1 MEAFIT
7 GEDIEIKDD
16 LFGRDKTIE
25 RLISYARRHEIAG
38 LVAPRRF
45 GRTCMLKT
53 MATVLR
59 KSDEDAYP
67 VYFSAHDYS
76 VRNNT
81 DEVFC
86 RLATAV
92 ATRMCIDGIIPEG
105 EINLFRKT
113 TIYISTDPIDNFES
127 FHELTSER
135 QRESL
140 FKLAEKLR
148 AEKGSQKYLLLLL
161 DEADYLLLTAFESP
175 DDFMR
180 IREAATQKQA
190 SLKFWIAGPAS
201 WKHMCTSIGSPGL
214 NCGLENVSV
223 KPLDYSDFKK
233 MWEHECDL
241 IEDAD
246 TKNKTI
252 AQLDYA
258 YEKSGGVPFY
268 AKFIGRQYQ
277 VEKGLKEQ
285 PTFAILRDYLEEMY
299 NNRFFTDAERLVMS
313 SLAMKPIIYGD
324 NEPEG
329 VSTIIEKGIA
339 DKLGSHTIMK
349 IGYLADYLKS
359 CSVQVPDSSVSPT
372 VDSTQSTINE
382 LVKEINSLMLQINE
396 TYNNKQHKVI
406 FENPM
411 HVLEEDAKVREI
423 CRSREAFGDFLS
435 LIYNMYYE
443 RSKALRTDTNTMQPG
458 QLLHEL
464 DYLTLHSG
472 IPLRSNPNYFR
483 NRDFFTIIEPLRAA
497 YDAHIPEKL
506 ARDSGQLTHGEALER
521 LKGNKNAPEDVEW
534 PILQIKMLN
543 LFKQELNIM
552 KTRVFFAM

>member
-7 GEDIEIKDD
+7 GEDIEIKDE

-25 RLISYARRHEIAG
+25 RLISHAKRHEIAG

-45 GRTCMLKT
+45 GKTCMLKT
-53 MATVLR
+53 IATVLR
-59 KSDEDAYP
+59 ECNEDAYP

-113 TIYISTDPIDNFES
+113 PIYISTDPIDNFEA

-148 AEKGSQKYLLLLL
+148 AEKGAQKYLLLLL

-214 NCGLENVSV
+214 NCGLENVSI

-233 MWEHECDL
+233 MWEHECNL
-241 IEDAD
+241 INDAD
-246 TKNKTI
+246 TKDKTLL
-252 AQLDYA
+252 QLDYA

-277 VEKGLKEQ
+277 IEKDLKKQ
-285 PTFAILRDYLEEMY
+285 PTFAILRDYLDEMY

-313 SLAMKPIIYGD
+313 SLAMKPIVYGD

-339 DKLGSHTIMK
+339 EKQGSHTVMK
-349 IGYLADYLKS
+349 IGYLADYLRS
-359 CSVQVPDSSVSPT
+359 CSIQVPNSPST
-372 VDSTQSTINE
+372 PIVDNTQFTINE
-382 LVKEINSLMLQINE
+382 LVDEINNIMLLIND

-411 HVLEEDAKVREI
+411 LVLEEDTKVRAI
-423 CRSREAFGDFLS
+423 CRTRESFGDFLS

-443 RSKALRTDTNTMQPG
+443 RSKALRADTSTMQPG

-464 DYLTLHSG
+464 DHLTLNST
-472 IPLRSNPNYFR
+472 IPLKTNPNYFR
-483 NRDFFTIIEPLRAA
+483 NRDFFRIIEPLRAA

-506 ARDSGQLTHGEALER
+506 ARNSGQLTHGDALDL
-521 LKGNKNAPEDVEW
+521 LKGNKNAPEDAEW
-534 PILQIKMLN
+534 PILQIKMLD
-543 LFKQELNIM
+543 LFKQELNII
-552 KTRVFFAM
+552 KARVFSM

>member
-7 GEDIEIKDD
+7 GEDIEIKDE

-25 RLISYARRHEIAG
+25 RLISHAKRHEIAG

-45 GRTCMLKT
+45 GKTCMLKT

-59 KSDEDAYP
+59 ECNEDAYP

-92 ATRMCIDGIIPEG
+92 ATRMCIDGIIHEG

-113 TIYISTDPIDNFES
+113 PIYISTDPIDNFEA

-148 AEKGSQKYLLLLL
+148 AEKGAQKYLLLLL

-214 NCGLENVSV
+214 NCGLENVSI

-233 MWEHECDL
+233 MWEHECNL
-241 IEDAD
+241 INDAD
-246 TKNKTI
+246 TKDKTLL
-252 AQLDYA
+252 QLDYA

-277 VEKGLKEQ
+277 IEKDLKEQ
-285 PTFAILRDYLEEMY
+285 PTFAILRDYLDEMY

-313 SLAMKPIIYGD
+313 SLAMKPIVYGD

-339 DKLGSHTIMK
+339 EKQGSHTVMK
-349 IGYLADYLKS
+349 IGYLADYLRS
-359 CSVQVPDSSVSPT
+359 CSIQVLNSPST
-372 VDSTQSTINE
+372 PIVDNTQFTINE
-382 LVKEINSLMLQINE
+382 LVDEINNIMLLIND

-411 HVLEEDAKVREI
+411 LVLEEDTKVREI
-423 CRSREAFGDFLS
+423 CRTRESFGDFLS

-443 RSKALRTDTNTMQPG
+443 RSKALRADTSTMQPG

-464 DYLTLHSG
+464 DHLTLNST
-472 IPLRSNPNYFR
+472 IPLKTNPNYFR
-483 NRDFFTIIEPLRAA
+483 NRDFFRIIEPLRAA

-506 ARDSGQLTHGEALER
+506 ARNSGLLTHGDALDL
-521 LKGNKNAPEDVEW
+521 LKGNKNAPEDAEW
-534 PILQIKMLN
+534 PILQIKMLE
-543 LFKQELNIM
+543 LFKQELNII
-552 KTRVFFAM
+552 KARVFSM

>member
-1 MEAFIT
+1 MKAFIT
-7 GEDIEIKDD
+7 GEDIELKEY
-16 LFGRDKTIE
+16 LFGRDDIIE
-25 RLISYARRHEIAG
+25 RLISFAIRHEIAG

-45 GRTCMLKT
+45 GKTCVLKT
-53 MATVLR
+53 MATILR
-59 KSDEDAYP
+59 ESDGDAYP

-76 VRNNT
+76 IRNNT

-105 EINLFRKT
+105 EIDLFRKT
-113 TIYISTDPIDNFES
+113 PVYISSDPIDNFES
-127 FHELTSER
+127 FCNLTSER

-148 AEKGSQKYLLLLL
+148 AAIGEQKYLLLLL
-161 DEADYLLLTAFESP
+161 DEIDYLLLTAFESP

-180 IREAATQKQA
+180 IREAATKKQA

-214 NCGLENVSV
+214 NCGLESI
-223 KPLDYSDFKK
+223 PLRPLGYSDFKK
-233 MWEHECDL
+233 MWEYECDL
-241 IEDAD
+241 IEDND
-246 TKNKTI
+246 TKNNTLS
-252 AQLDYA
+252 QLDYA

-277 VEKGLKEQ
+277 LETNLKTQ
-285 PTFAILRDYLEEMY
+285 PTFTILRDYLDEMY
-299 NNRFFTDAERLVMS
+299 HNKFFTDDERLVMS

-339 DKLGSHTIMK
+339 YKQGSHTMMK
-349 IGYLADYLKS
+349 IGYLADYLRS
-359 CSVQVPDSSVSPT
+359 CKTQVPNSNSTPVIDN
-372 VDSTQSTINE
+372 TQSVINE
-382 LVKEINSLMLQINE
+382 LVNEINCIMLQIND
-396 TYNNKQHKVI
+396 TYNNKQGKMI

-411 HVLEEDAKVREI
+411 HVLMEDVKVREI
-423 CRSREAFGDFLS
+423 CRTREAFGDFLS

-443 RSKALRTDTNTMQPG
+443 RSKALIDGTATMKPG
-458 QLLHEL
+458 QRLYEL
-464 DYLTLHSG
+464 DYLTLPHET
-472 IPLRSNPNYFR
+472 PLRDNPNYYR
-483 NRDFFTIIEPLRAA
+483 NRDFFKIIEPLRAA

-506 ARDSGQLTHGEALER
+506 ARDPGQLTHGEALEL
-521 LKGNKNAPEDVEW
+521 LKGNKNAPEDNEW
-534 PILQIKMLN
+534 PNLQIHMLEF
-543 LFKQELNIM
+543 FKQELNII
-552 KTRVFFAM
+552 KSRVYFM